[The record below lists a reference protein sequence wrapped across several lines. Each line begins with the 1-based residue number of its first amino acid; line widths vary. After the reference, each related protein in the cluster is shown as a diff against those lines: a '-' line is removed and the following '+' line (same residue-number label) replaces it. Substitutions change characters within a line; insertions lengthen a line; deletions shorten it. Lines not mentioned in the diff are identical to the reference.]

1 MVIRLVLQGVL
12 FYCSSFFSGSETEL
26 FSLSPLDIRKL
37 HSQGHWHAGSLEAL
51 LEQPRRLIISLLC
64 GNELVNIAATA
75 DMAGILFTLYG
86 VEDAGLINLIVMFP
100 LLLLLGE
107 ITPKTI
113 AVGSPVKIAVPT
125 ASAVMGTLN
134 TKKLPPP
141 SGSIPSTPPAS
152 SINPGLD
159 VSPRG

>member
-75 DMAGILFTLYG
+75 DMSGILFTLYG

-107 ITPKTI
+107 ITPKKI
-113 AVGSPVKIAVPT
+113 AVGPPVKLATVYVARPLARIRAQLLF
-125 ASAVMGTLN
+125 A
-134 TKKLPPP
+134 
-141 SGSIPSTPPAS
+141 
-152 SINPGLD
+152 
-159 VSPRG
+159 PRL